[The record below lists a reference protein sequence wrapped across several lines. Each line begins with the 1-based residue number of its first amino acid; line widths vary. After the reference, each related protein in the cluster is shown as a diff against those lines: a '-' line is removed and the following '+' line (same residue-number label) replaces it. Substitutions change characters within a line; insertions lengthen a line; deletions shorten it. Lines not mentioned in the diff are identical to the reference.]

1 MTNTNRRQM
10 SNEDGQNMNTK
21 IEIRFKK
28 LNQTTKFQNR
38 NKNLKDSR
46 KLFLKSTIHGCKTIK

>member
-1 MTNTNRRQM
+1 M